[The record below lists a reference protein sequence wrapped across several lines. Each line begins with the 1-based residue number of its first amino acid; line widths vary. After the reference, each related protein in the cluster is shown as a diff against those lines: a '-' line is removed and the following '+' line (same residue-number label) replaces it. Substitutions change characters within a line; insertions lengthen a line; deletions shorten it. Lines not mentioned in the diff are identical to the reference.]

1 MFISRMRNAGDK
13 MRWGL
18 IVIAVILLLTGGYI
32 YASSANGNIE
42 PLGRLGFV
50 KLANPDMYPGHPH
63 SQLLAKYAEEKGSKC
78 ALVVHFAGS
87 SNYRSYQEGD
97 VYIIELAF
105 HDTQGNGAA
114 GNVNYLDSLKVALFG
129 VPDGRYTFKSDG
141 KVYKTYDEAMAHVNE
156 LAKEHG
162 QVGPIPM
169 VWHGTARSGNPIIT
183 QGCGYPLFFDIV
195 RREYGIIPAY
205 YYTLKGMLLPYFD
218 NPYRNFEL
226 SHASQLQYYYT
237 HGLINYE

>member
-1 MFISRMRNAGDK
+1 MQSAGEQMK
-13 MRWGL
+13 WG
-18 IVIAVILLLTGGYI
+18 IVVIVILLLIGGYI
-32 YASSANGNIE
+32 YASSANGDIE

-63 SQLLAKYAEEKGSKC
+63 SELLAKYAEERGSKC

-87 SNYRSYQEGD
+87 SNYRSYKEGD

-114 GNVNYLDSLKVALFG
+114 GNVNYFDSLKVALFG
-129 VPDGRYTFKSDG
+129 VPDGRYTYKSDG
-141 KVYKTYDEAMAHVNE
+141 KVYNTYEEAMDHVYE

-169 VWHGTARSGNPIIT
+169 VWHGTARSGNPMIT

-205 YYTLKGMLLPYFD
+205 YYTLKGMLLPYLGD
-218 NPYRNFEL
+218 PYRNFEL
-226 SHASQLQYYYT
+226 SHASSLQYYYT
-237 HGLINYE
+237 HGMLDYE